1 MFGFGNKDIDVKQ
14 GKVDRKKDY
23 SWEGRNNKGRKISG
37 VTPATNAQEMNA
49 ILIQQNITPIKIKI
63 KSNGLFSS
71 GRKKKI
77 TSTDIALFTRQIS
90 TMIKSGVPLVRTLDI
105 VAEGQDNESLKELI
119 LDLKNEISSG
129 TDFTTALRK
138 HPEHFDEL
146 YCNLVAAAEQ
156 SGKMEDIFESIATY
170 KEKTEAVKK
179 KIKKA
184 MTYPVSVLVVA
195 AIVTVILLLKVVP
208 QFEDMFSNF
217 GAELPKF
224 TQMVLNLSNFMQNNW
239 STIFGIV
246 FVLVI
251 SFKESKKRSK
261 KFNDFLEALFLKTPI
276 IKGLVKRSAIAR
288 FTRTLSTTQAS
299 GVNLIEG
306 LTSGAGATGNSV
318 YRDAISQVREQ
329 VATGQALSFALQA
342 TALFPPMVIQM
353 TEIGEE
359 SGNLEEMLSK
369 VAVLY
374 EEEVDNAV
382 ENLTSLM
389 EPMIMAFLGVVVGGL
404 IIAMY
409 LPVFKMGSAV

>member
-1 MFGFGNKDIDVKQ
+1 MFGFGKKNIDVKQ

-23 SWEGRNNKGRKISG
+23 AWEGRNNKGRKISG
-37 VTPATNAQEMNA
+37 ITPAANAQEMNT
-49 ILIQQNITPIKIKI
+49 ILLQQNITPIKIKI
-63 KSNGLFSS
+63 KGNGLFSG

-77 TSTDIALFTRQIS
+77 TSMDITLFTRQIS

-146 YCNLVAAAEQ
+146 YCNLVASAEQ
-156 SGKMEDIFESIATY
+156 SGKMEDIFESIALY

-184 MTYPVSVLVVA
+184 MTYPISVLVVA
-195 AIVTVILLLKVVP
+195 GIVTVILLLKVVP
-208 QFEDMFSNF
+208 QFEEMFSNF

-239 STIFGIV
+239 STIFGILV
-246 FVLVI
+246 VLVLA
-251 SFKESKKRSK
+251 FKEAKKRSK
-261 KFNDFLEALFLKTPI
+261 KFNDFLEALSLKAPI

-306 LTSGAGATGNSV
+306 LISGAGATGNSV
-318 YRDAISQVREQ
+318 YRDAIFRVREQ

-342 TALFPPMVIQM
+342 TALFPPMVVQM

-359 SGNLEEMLSK
+359 SGNLEGMLSK
-369 VAVLY
+369 VAILY